1 MSTERSAVLV
11 IGWQHNDVTSLTDKL
26 YPIARKFE
34 IEHDT
39 DDLPNILSEDYAH
52 LFTKPMTKELKAYC
66 KEHEIEI
73 VAGADGDEGGSWYFG
88 FGIPYVQ
95 GKPVT
100 DFLTL
105 VHDLST
111 VLKNSVEGIE
121 ISEPK
126 VYNVISWF

>member
-11 IGWQHNDVTSLTDKL
+11 IGWQKNDAESLTNTL
-26 YPIARKFE
+26 SVIAAHHD

-39 DDLPNILSEDYAH
+39 DDLPNILSEDYDH
-52 LFTKPMTKELKAYC
+52 LFTKSMSKELKAFC
-66 KEHEIEI
+66 KEREIEI
-73 VAGADGDEGGSWYFG
+73 VAGADGDESGSWYFG

-126 VYNVISWF
+126 IYNVISWF

>member
-11 IGWQHNDVTSLTDKL
+11 IGWQKNDAESLTNTL
-26 YPIARKFE
+26 SVIAAHHD

-39 DDLPNILSEDYAH
+39 DDLPNILSEDYDH
-52 LFTKPMTKELKAYC
+52 LFTKSMSKELKAFC
-66 KEHEIEI
+66 KEREIEI
-73 VAGADGDEGGSWYFG
+73 VAGADGGEDGSWYFG

-95 GKPVT
+95 GKPVS

-111 VLKNSVEGIE
+111 VLKNAVEGIE

>member
-11 IGWQHNDVTSLTDKL
+11 IGWQKNDPKSLTEKL

-34 IEHDT
+34 IEHEL
-39 DDLPNILSEDYAH
+39 DDLPNILSEDYEH
-52 LFTKPMTKELKAYC
+52 LFTKSMSNDLKEIC
-66 KEHEIEI
+66 KKFEIEI
-73 VAGADGDEGGSWYFG
+73 VAGSDGSESGSWYFG
-88 FGIPYVQ
+88 FGIPYVD
-95 GKPVT
+95 GKPVS

-126 VYNVISWF
+126 VYNVVSWF

>member
-11 IGWQHNDVTSLTDKL
+11 IGWQKNDSESLTEKL

-39 DDLPNILSEDYAH
+39 DDLPNILSEDYSH
-52 LFTKPMTKELKAYC
+52 LFTKSMSKELKALC
-66 KEHEIEI
+66 QEQEIEI
-73 VAGADGDEGGSWYFG
+73 VAGADGGEDGSWYFG